1 MDSVEEIKQK
11 LDIATVV
18 GEYVPLHKAGSNFK
32 ARCPF
37 HNEKSPSFFVTPDRQ
52 IWHCFGCNEGGDMF
66 TFIQK
71 IEGIEF
77 PEALKLLAQK
87 AGVQLKQFDPRV
99 TSQKNR
105 LHEVCQSATQYWQEC
120 LKADVGKIA
129 REYIA
134 KRKIQDKTL
143 VEFKLGFAPDSWDAT
158 MKSLMEKG
166 YTESEIFQA
175 GLSVRKEKGTGY
187 YDRFRDRLMF
197 PIQDIHG
204 NVIGFTA
211 RTLKADEPA
220 KYINT
225 PESVLYHKSSVL
237 YALDKAKKAI
247 RENNYVIIVEG
258 NMDAITAHEA
268 GYKNVVACSGT
279 ALTIEQINL
288 LKRYT
293 NNFALCFDQDEAGQ
307 KAAERS
313 IDLLFGAEVNTKIV
327 QVLTGKD
334 PDECIKNNPL
344 EWESSLRQSKDVMK
358 YYFDKYLTVEN
369 LSNVTKKKLAVKVVL
384 TQIAKIKNKIEQD
397 HWIKQLA
404 NILQVES
411 RLLWESLP
419 QNAVVRVNVNSPV
432 NRKNSQANTRPQN
445 PIKVGD
451 SIKTENLKL
460 ILTIL
465 LNYPKHLAFVQE
477 YLLPEM
483 IEDEGLSGFY
493 KIVLSCYNQNQQIEK
508 EQLIRLIEAE
518 NKIIS
523 GIDLNSLILSADNIY
538 DGFTASEIDQ
548 ELFELLRVY
557 RRGYISGKLE
567 KLRQEL
573 AQAEQSSDLERKNKL
588 SKEIDELNFQRQK
601 LQD

>member
-11 LDIATVV
+11 LDIATVI

-66 TFIQK
+66 TFVQK

-87 AGVQLKQFDPRV
+87 AGVQLKQFDPRI

-105 LHEVCQSATQYWQEC
+105 LHEVCQSAASFWQEC
-120 LKADVGKIA
+120 LRADIGKNA
-129 REYIA
+129 LEYVVR
-134 KRKIQDKTL
+134 RKIQDKTI
-143 VEFKLGFAPDSWDAT
+143 VEFKIGFAPDSWDAT
-158 MKSLMEKG
+158 LKFLLSNG
-166 YTESEIFQA
+166 YTESEVFQS
-175 GLSVRKEKGTGY
+175 GLTVRKEKGTGY

-225 PESVLYHKSSVL
+225 PESVLYHKSNVL
-237 YALDKAKKAI
+237 YALDKAKKSI

-258 NMDAITAHEA
+258 NMDALTAHEA

-279 ALTIEQINL
+279 ALTMEQINL

-327 QVLTGKD
+327 QVLNGKD
-334 PDECIKNNPL
+334 PDECIKNSP
-344 EWESSLRQSKDVMK
+344 ESWEASLRQSKDVMK
-358 YYFDKYLTVEN
+358 FYFDKYLTVDN
-369 LSNVTKKKLAVKVVL
+369 LSNVIKKKQAVKVIL

-397 HWIKQLA
+397 HWVKQLS
-404 NILQVES
+404 NILQIEAG
-411 RLLWESLP
+411 LLWESLP
-419 QNAVVRVNVNSPV
+419 RNAVGREKTDFSRK
-432 NRKNSQANTRPQN
+432 RKNTAGPAADNQ
-445 PIKVGD
+445 
-451 SIKTENLKL
+451 IKTGQNTKVENLRM
-460 ILTIL
+460 IITIL
-465 LNYPKHLAFVQE
+465 LNYPKHIAYAQE
-477 YLLPEM
+477 FLLPEM
-483 IEDEGLSGFY
+483 IEDEELSGFY
-493 KIVLSCYNQNQQIEK
+493 KVILSCYNQNQQLEK
-508 EQLIRLIEAE
+508 EQLIKLIDAE
-518 NKIIS
+518 SKTIS
-523 GIDLNSLILSADNIY
+523 ESSLNSLILLAANIF
-538 DGFTASEIDQ
+538 DGFTIAEIDN

-557 RRGYISGKLE
+557 RRWFISKKLE
-567 KLRQEL
+567 VLKREL
-573 AQAEQSSDLERKNKL
+573 AIADQSNDLDLKNRL
-588 SKEIDELNFQRQK
+588 SKELDELNFQKQK